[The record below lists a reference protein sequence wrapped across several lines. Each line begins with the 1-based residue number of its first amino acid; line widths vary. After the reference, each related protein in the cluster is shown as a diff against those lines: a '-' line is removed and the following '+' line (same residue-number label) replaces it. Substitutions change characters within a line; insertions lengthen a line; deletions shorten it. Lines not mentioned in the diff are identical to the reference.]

1 MIYPLYTLAFAAAV
15 TGYAPVAVLRQI
27 VRGVPVNLRERLGLR
42 GHQPPPA
49 PCGWIHAVSVG
60 EAIAAAPLLE
70 GLRRRWPALP
80 LVVSTVTEPGARVV
94 RERFAGLARHRYL
107 PLDFPGA
114 ARRVIASIR
123 PAFFVGME
131 TELWPNLL
139 RALAAGGVPAMVAN
153 GRLSDRSFRRYRLVR
168 GAMRR
173 MLTDVTVF
181 GMQSDEDAR
190 RMIALG
196 ATPERVVVTGNLK
209 HEAPPDPAGAADL
222 WRRLAGLAQQQPV
235 WIAGSTHRGEES
247 AVLDAHAA
255 ARAVRPDLALVIAPR
270 HPERVGEVISLVTAR
285 GFMAIRRSELPGRA
299 LDPAATVIVLDTVGE
314 LAQLYSIADV
324 VFVGGSLAP
333 FGGHNML
340 EPATRAKPVLFGP
353 HTTNFRDAAALLL
366 DSGGARLVHDSRELG
381 EELLRL
387 LSDPDLRAR
396 RGEAGHAAVAAR
408 HGAVGLT
415 LDLIARYLHPEAAA

>member
-15 TGYAPVAVLRQI
+15 AGYAPVAVLRRI
-27 VRGVPVNLRERLGLR
+27 ARGVPINLRERLGLR
-42 GHQPPPA
+42 AHQPPAA

-60 EAIAAAPLLE
+60 EAIAAAPLVE

-80 LVVSTVTEPGARVV
+80 LVVSTVTETGARVV
-94 RERFAGLARHRYL
+94 RQRFAGLASHRYL

-114 ARRVIASIR
+114 SRRVIASIR

-139 RALAAGGVPAMVAN
+139 RTLAARGVPAMVAN

-173 MLTDVTVF
+173 VLADVSVF

-190 RMIALG
+190 RVIALG
-196 ATPERVVVTGNLK
+196 ATPERVVVTGNVK
-209 HEAPPDPAGAADL
+209 HEALPDPAGAADL
-222 WRRLAGLAQQQPV
+222 WRRLAGLAPRQMV
-235 WIAGSTHRGEES
+235 WIAGSTHRGEEG
-247 AVLDAHAA
+247 AVLDAHVA
-255 ARAVRPDLALVIAPR
+255 ARATRPDLALIIAPR

-285 GFMAIRRSELPGRA
+285 GFTAVRRSELPGAVPDRA
-299 LDPAATVIVLDTVGE
+299 TTVIVLDTVGE

-340 EPATRAKPVLFGP
+340 EPAARAKPVLFGP
-353 HTTNFRDAAALLL
+353 HTTNFRDAATLLL
-366 DSGGARLVHDSRELG
+366 DSEGGRLVHDSRELG
-381 EELLRL
+381 VELIRLLDDPLLRAT
-387 LSDPDLRAR
+387 S
-396 RGEAGHAAVAAR
+396 GEKAHAAVAAQ

-415 LDLIARYLHPEAAA
+415 LELIERYLYPEAAT

>member
-1 MIYPLYTLAFAAAV
+1 MYPLYTLGFAVAV
-15 TGYAPVAVLRQI
+15 AGYAPVAVVRRV

-42 GHQPPPA
+42 AHQPPRV
-49 PCGWIHAVSVG
+49 PCAWIHAVSVG

-70 GLRRRWPALP
+70 GIKHRWPALP
-80 LVVSTVTEPGARVV
+80 LVVSTVTETGARVV
-94 RERFAGLARHRYL
+94 RERFAGLASHRYL

-139 RALAAGGVPAMVAN
+139 RTLARGGVPAMVAN

-173 MLTDVTVF
+173 VLADVSVF

-222 WRRLAGLAQQQPV
+222 WRRLAGLSPQQLV
-235 WIAGSTHRGEES
+235 WIAGSTHRGEET
-247 AVLDAHAA
+247 AVLDAHVA
-255 ARAVRPDLALVIAPR
+255 ARAVRPDLALIIAPR
-270 HPERVGEVISLVTAR
+270 HPERVGEVMSLVAAR
-285 GFMAIRRSELPGRA
+285 GFAAVRRSELPGRA

-340 EPATRAKPVLFGP
+340 EPAARAKPVLFGP
-353 HTTNFRDAAALLL
+353 HTTNFREAAALLL
-366 DSGGARLVHDSRELG
+366 DGGGARLVRDGRELG
-381 EELLRL
+381 DELMRF
-387 LSDPDLRAR
+387 LSDAALRAR
-396 RGEAGHAAVAAR
+396 YGEAGHAAVAAR
-408 HGAVGLT
+408 HGAVGRT
-415 LDLIARYLHPEAAA
+415 LDLIARYLHPEQAA

>member
-1 MIYPLYTLAFAAAV
+1 
-15 TGYAPVAVLRQI
+15 
-27 VRGVPVNLRERLGLR
+27 
-42 GHQPPPA
+42 
-49 PCGWIHAVSVG
+49 
-60 EAIAAAPLLE
+60 
-70 GLRRRWPALP
+70 
-80 LVVSTVTEPGARVV
+80 
-94 RERFAGLARHRYL
+94 
-107 PLDFPGA
+107 
-114 ARRVIASIR
+114 
-123 PAFFVGME
+123 
-131 TELWPNLL
+131 
-139 RALAAGGVPAMVAN
+139 
-153 GRLSDRSFRRYRLVR
+153 
-168 GAMRR
+168 
-173 MLTDVTVF
+173 
-181 GMQSDEDAR
+181 
-190 RMIALG
+190 
-196 ATPERVVVTGNLK
+196 
-209 HEAPPDPAGAADL
+209 
-222 WRRLAGLAQQQPV
+222 
-235 WIAGSTHRGEES
+235 
-247 AVLDAHAA
+247 VLDAHAA

>member
-1 MIYPLYTLAFAAAV
+1 MYPLYTLGLAAAL
-15 TGYAPVAVLRQI
+15 TGYAPVAVLRRI
-27 VRGVPVNLRERLGLR
+27 GRGVPINLRARLGLR
-42 GHQPPPA
+42 ARRPPAA
-49 PCGWIHAVSVG
+49 PCGWVHAVSVG
-60 EAIAAAPLLE
+60 EAIAAAPLIE
-70 GLRRRWPALP
+70 GLRRRWPELP
-80 LVVSTVTEPGARVV
+80 LVVSTVTETGARVV
-94 RERFAGLARHRYL
+94 RQRFAGLASHHYL

-114 ARRVIASIR
+114 SRRVVDSIR

-139 RALAAGGVPAMVAN
+139 RTLAARGVPAMVAN

-173 MLTDVTVF
+173 VLADFRVF

-190 RMIALG
+190 RIIALG
-196 ATPERVVVTGNLK
+196 ATPERVVVTGNVK

-222 WRRLAGLAQQQPV
+222 WRRLAGLAPQQLV
-235 WIAGSTHRGEES
+235 WIAGSTHRGEEG
-247 AVLDAHAA
+247 AVLDAHVA
-255 ARAVRPDLALVIAPR
+255 ARAKRPDLALVIAPR

-285 GFMAIRRSELPGRA
+285 GFAAVRRSELPGPVPDR
-299 LDPAATVIVLDTVGE
+299 AATVIVLDTVGE

-324 VFVGGSLAP
+324 VFVGGSLTP

-366 DSGGARLVHDSRELG
+366 DSGGGRLVHDSRELG
-381 EELLRL
+381 VELIRLLDDPLLRAT
-387 LSDPDLRAR
+387 SGDKA
-396 RGEAGHAAVAAR
+396 HAAVAAQ

-415 LDLIARYLHPEAAA
+415 LDLIERYLYPENTA